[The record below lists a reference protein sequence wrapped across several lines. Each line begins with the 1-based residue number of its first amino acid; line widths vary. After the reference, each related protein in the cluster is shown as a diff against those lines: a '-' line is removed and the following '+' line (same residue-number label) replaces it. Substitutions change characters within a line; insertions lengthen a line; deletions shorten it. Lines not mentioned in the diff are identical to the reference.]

1 MAVATPAF
9 AGFRPE
15 AIQFLADLAENND
28 RAWFQ
33 PRKAEYERLLKEPL
47 EALIAALAERFEAR
61 GIPLRA
67 DPAKSPF
74 RIYRDV
80 RFSKDK
86 SPYKTNAAAVASE
99 GGGTTLY
106 LSLSAEGLHVGGGAY
121 HLARDQLTRFRAAV
135 GDDGSGAE
143 LEAIAAGLRDMRADV
158 TGRTQLKTA
167 PRGYRTDHPRID
179 LLRQD
184 GLIGI
189 WAHPPRAWLYTAKA
203 ADRVAESWRAL
214 RPLNR
219 WLQAHV
225 GSTTLPGR

>member
-1 MAVATPAF
+1 VAFTGFGRGSIEFFTDLAANNSRDWWLANKPRYEAEVRGPLELLLEDL
-9 AGFRPE
+9 AGEFGEANVFRP
-15 AIQFLADLAENND
+15 N
-28 RAWFQ
+28 
-33 PRKAEYERLLKEPL
+33 
-47 EALIAALAERFEAR
+47 
-61 GIPLRA
+61 
-67 DPAKSPF
+67 
-74 RIYRDV
+74 RDT